1 MSNISYRHGL
11 HFPSVDGSVVF
22 KFPVG
27 CNLSIIDDFL
37 VSMLRVPKDDFLL
50 NVDHSKNNQS
60 STAYNYLEYILLLQ
74 RILLRISNLPLY
86 HPAKILE
93 ISEVKDKKDY
103 YLCKVAIPF
112 FDEIPLDFLRES
124 LKLALNIIDSVIKKH
139 PSLLTREAVYKIIQ
153 NKIVLPMRKFT
164 YGGIST
170 LPILRAAIVAGL
182 PVRHLGMGNYLI
194 GWGSNSRKLSRS
206 ALDSDSAIGAEISSR
221 KDHCAATLSKVGIPV
236 PEHRLVFTA
245 EQAIDAANQLGFPVV
260 VKPTDRERSE
270 GVTTQIHNEV
280 TLLSAYEKARKISK
294 LLLIERQIAGKCFRL
309 LIASGEFLYSV
320 ERGPR
325 ALIGDGKHTVL
336 ELLHLDKI
344 DNEAAPI
351 WIRKKE
357 IQQDEETLC
366 AIKLAGYHLDS
377 VPEVG
382 KWVPVRIIES
392 SEWSE
397 TSIDVT
403 DQVHPA
409 NIQLAERSAF
419 ALGLSNAGVDLM
431 TTDVTRP
438 WWETGGIITEVN
450 YRPHFGATYAASSRM
465 QDFLN
470 RIIKKQGRIHIE
482 VFIGNELTLEP
493 ALARRQ
499 QLQEQ
504 GLNSYVCT
512 PSLVFGPLGE
522 LKLAAKET
530 GLYGICRVMLLDTS
544 VEALVLVVQDD
555 ELLKTGLPFDIV
567 NQITIDPTFNVLPQ
581 MQLVIDLLQHYTK
594 SYR

>member
-1 MSNISYRHGL
+1 MANISYRHGL
-11 HFPSVDGSVVF
+11 HFPSIDGNLVF
-22 KFPVG
+22 KLPAGF
-27 CNLSIIDDFL
+27 NSSIVDEFIL
-37 VSMLRVPKDDFLL
+37 SMLRVAREDFLL
-50 NVDHSKNNQS
+50 NVDQSKYNKS
-60 STAYNYLEYILLLQ
+60 STAYNYLEYILLVQ
-74 RILLRISNLPLY
+74 RSLLKIANLPIY

-93 ISEVKDKKDY
+93 LSEITGRKDY
-103 YLCKVAIPF
+103 YFCKVSIPF
-112 FDEIPLDFLRES
+112 FDEIPLEFLRDS
-124 LKLALNIIDSVIKKH
+124 LKLAINILDSVFKKN
-139 PSLLTREAVYKIIQ
+139 PNPLTREIIDKAIQ
-153 NKIVLPMRKFT
+153 NKIVVPMRKLSC
-164 YGGIST
+164 GGIST
-170 LPILRAAIVAGL
+170 LPILKAAISAGL
-182 PVRHLGMGNYLI
+182 PVRHLGMGNYLL

-221 KDHCAATLSKVGIPV
+221 KDHCAATLTKAGIPV

-294 LLLIERQIAGKCFRL
+294 LLLVERQIAGKCFRL

-325 ALIGDGKHTVL
+325 ALIGDGKHSVL

-351 WIRKKE
+351 WIRRKE
-357 IQQDEETLC
+357 IQLDEETLC

-377 VPEVG
+377 VPEAG

-409 NIQLAERSAF
+409 NIQLAERSALV
-419 ALGLSNAGVDLM
+419 LGLSNAGVDLM

-470 RIIKKQGRIHIE
+470 RIIKDHGRIHIE
-482 VFIGNELTLEP
+482 VFIGDELSIEP

-530 GLYGICRVMLLDTS
+530 GLYGICRVMLQDSS
-544 VEALVLVVQDD
+544 VEALVLIVQDD
-555 ELLKTGLPFDIV
+555 ELLKTGLPFDVVDQVTIV
-567 NQITIDPTFNVLPQ
+567 PTFNVLPK
-581 MQLVIDLLQHYTK
+581 MQLVIDLLQHYAK
-594 SYR
+594 SSR